1 MKSLWWKI
9 KSGDANEAAG
19 RNINTEIGTEIAAK
33 NGQGIIV
40 IITIIG
46 AIRRGLENE
55 SRVALV
61 SRMLMR
67 KTVIDTS
74 DLAIP
79 PTTAMIGIIPTSG
92 DTGGRVKTMNRSL
105 QLP

>member
-1 MKSLWWKI
+1 MWKI